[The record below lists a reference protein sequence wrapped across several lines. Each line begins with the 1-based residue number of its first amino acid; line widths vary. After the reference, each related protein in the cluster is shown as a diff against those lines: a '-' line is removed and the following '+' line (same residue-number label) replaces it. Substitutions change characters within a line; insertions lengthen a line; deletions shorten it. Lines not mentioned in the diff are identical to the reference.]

1 MTAAAI
7 TELVAGEL
15 AELLEG
21 EPFGLS
27 GREIARRLA
36 RRSADVYACLRAD
49 PRFECV
55 GNGRGA
61 RWKLRERRLGSERK
75 RFEGSDR
82 GRARVGGPNAVSGV
96 LELVVFG
103 LAAPAGSKT
112 AGATKGG
119 RRYVRD
125 SNPASREWKRT
136 VAQAAGERMDRRGLL
151 EGPLVLELVF
161 YRPRPSAHYGKRGLR
176 PSAPEFPTT
185 RPDVLKL
192 ARAVEDALTG
202 VVWRD
207 DAAIVDERLAKRYG
221 EPARVEVRVGRALEG
236 EGQMGVADS
245 APLALAVE
253 PSDRPASIGASR
265 THGVSAAAGAFP
277 GREGETP

>member
-1 MTAAAI
+1 LNGGVTAAAI

-75 RFEGSDR
+75 RSEGSDR
-82 GRARVGGPNAVSGV
+82 DPARVEGPKLEHAAHGV
-96 LELVVFG
+96 LDLVVFG

-112 AGATKGG
+112 AG
-119 RRYVRD
+119 
-125 SNPASREWKRT
+125 
-136 VAQAAGERMDRRGLL
+136 
-151 EGPLVLELVF
+151 
-161 YRPRPSAHYGKRGLR
+161 
-176 PSAPEFPTT
+176 
-185 RPDVLKL
+185 
-192 ARAVEDALTG
+192 
-202 VVWRD
+202 
-207 DAAIVDERLAKRYG
+207 
-221 EPARVEVRVGRALEG
+221 
-236 EGQMGVADS
+236 
-245 APLALAVE
+245 
-253 PSDRPASIGASR
+253 
-265 THGVSAAAGAFP
+265 
-277 GREGETP
+277 